1 MPYGLNTFIGQAE
14 IPRELPEWRKQ
25 MRENLNPGL
34 ALRWEAALAEMVPT
48 LSIPE

>member
-1 MPYGLNTFIGQAE
+1 M
-14 IPRELPEWRKQ
+14 RK
-25 MRENLNPGL
+25 NLNPGL

>member
-1 MPYGLNTFIGQAE
+1 
-14 IPRELPEWRKQ
+14 